1 MASSSAQ
8 SGQAEGKVGGV
19 DTALADELVLEI
31 VDDVAAFAVEL
42 DDAAALG
49 DGLHNLAD
57 EVVGAHADLVLLVG
71 HEHLEGGD
79 AHFQGLGEALEDV
92 GAVVE
97 DVVEGEVD
105 HGGGLD
111 FLAVAVDGGGEGL
124 FGLNVVGAEGQEGG
138 EAGMGGGDGAEL
150 VGVAAVEV
158 DVTVDE
164 AREDELAGGVDI
176 AVGGREKVI
185 WANGD
190 YLLV

>member
-1 MASSSAQ
+1 M
-8 SGQAEGKVGGV
+8 
-19 DTALADELVLEI
+19 
-31 VDDVAAFAVEL
+31 
-42 DDAAALG
+42 
-49 DGLHNLAD
+49 
-57 EVVGAHADLVLLVG
+57 
-71 HEHLEGGD
+71 
-79 AHFQGLGEALEDV
+79 
-92 GAVVE
+92 
-97 DVVEGEVD
+97 EGEVD

-111 FLAVAVDGGGEGL
+111 FFAVAVDGGGESL
-124 FGLNVVGAEGQEGG
+124 FGLNVVGAEGQEGC

-176 AVGGREKVI
+176 AVGGREKVV